1 MMPQPESATPKCND
15 ATSTGP
21 SRRGLLAG
29 ASGFLALAGLAACA
43 SPQAPDADRAHL
55 AEPPQTPDEV
65 LQVLRAGNRRYCAG
79 KPEHPNQALDRRSD
93 QAEHQSPFALIHGCV
108 DSRVTPELLFD
119 QGIGDLFVTRTA
131 GAVLDDTLVGSM
143 EFAVSSPYSVPL
155 LVILGHTA
163 CGAVTGTLKAIEK
176 DAGNPQLPGE
186 MEDFAA
192 QIAPVARTA
201 GVEGSGSEAVDT
213 VVQANARAVVE
224 QLLERSAIIRK
235 AVEEQR
241 TRVVPAVYDLETGE
255 VSWLEG

>member
-1 MMPQPESATPKCND
+1 M
-15 ATSTGP
+15 
-21 SRRGLLAG
+21 
-29 ASGFLALAGLAACA
+29 
-43 SPQAPDADRAHL
+43 
-55 AEPPQTPDEV
+55 
-65 LQVLRAGNRRYCAG
+65 
-79 KPEHPNQALDRRSD
+79 
-93 QAEHQSPFALIHGCV
+93 
-108 DSRVTPELLFD
+108 
-119 QGIGDLFVTRTA
+119 
-131 GAVLDDTLVGSM
+131 LDDTLVGSM

-155 LVILGHTA
+155 LVVLGHTA
-163 CGAVTGTLKAIEK
+163 CGAVTGTLKAMEK
-176 DAGNPQLPGE
+176 DAGNPHLPGE

-255 VSWLEG
+255 VSWLED

>member
-1 MMPQPESATPKCND
+1 M
-15 ATSTGP
+15 
-21 SRRGLLAG
+21 
-29 ASGFLALAGLAACA
+29 
-43 SPQAPDADRAHL
+43 
-55 AEPPQTPDEV
+55 
-65 LQVLRAGNRRYCAG
+65 LRAGNQRYCAG
-79 KPEHPNQALDRRSD
+79 KPEHPNQATSRRSE

-108 DSRVTPELLFD
+108 DSRVTPELLFG

-143 EFAVSSPYSVPL
+143 VFAVSSPYSVPL

-163 CGAVTGTLKAIEK
+163 CGAVTTLKAMEK
-176 DAGNPQLPGE
+176 DAGNPRLPGE
-186 MEDFAA
+186 MDDFAE
-192 QIAPVARTA
+192 QIAPIARTA

-224 QLLERSAIIRK
+224 QLLERPAIIRK

-241 TRVVPAVYDLETGE
+241 TRVVPAVYDLGTGE